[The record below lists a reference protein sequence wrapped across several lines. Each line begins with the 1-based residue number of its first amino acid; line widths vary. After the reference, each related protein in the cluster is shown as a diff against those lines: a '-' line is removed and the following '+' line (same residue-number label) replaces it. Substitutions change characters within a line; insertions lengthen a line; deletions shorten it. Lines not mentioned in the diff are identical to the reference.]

1 MLGQM
6 KIGWRMLRPYWAT
19 AALSATSIAAESP
32 LFLADY
38 VLRFVR
44 VAVLLTLWHT
54 ILRGR
59 GEVSGMTLAAVLTY
73 TLVAQA
79 FADQL
84 DPRSGISESMWNGSF
99 QNHFT
104 RPMGIVGQF
113 AAEMSGHWSIGL
125 VIFAVPLLLCAPL
138 MGVDPRPVSPA
149 NGFLFMASLALGVS
163 VGLALDF
170 FFGALTVML
179 DIGEWVIESLRR
191 AAATLL
197 SGALLPLALLPWG
210 LGDIFNW
217 LPFAAVASA
226 PLRIYTGTG
235 DPLRLMA
242 TQALWSLLLW
252 PLTQYLWRANR
263 ERLAGYGS

>member
-1 MLGQM
+1 M
-6 KIGWRMLRPYWAT
+6 MLRKYWAT

-44 VAVLLTLWHT
+44 VAVLLTLWRI
-54 ILRGR
+54 ILGDRGSA
-59 GEVSGMTLAAVLTY
+59 SGMSLAAVLTY

-84 DPRSGISESMWNGSF
+84 APRSAIADAMWTGSF
-99 QNHFT
+99 ANHFS

-113 AAEMSGHWSIGL
+113 VSEMVGRWTFGL
-125 VIFAVPLLLCAPL
+125 AFFAVPLLLCAPL
-138 MGVDPRPVSPA
+138 FGVDPRPADPLHGA
-149 NGFLFMASLALGVS
+149 LFVASLALGVS

-170 FFGALTVML
+170 IFGALTVML
-179 DIGEWVIESLRR
+179 DMGPWVIERLRH
-191 AAATLL
+191 AVGTLL

-210 LGDIFNW
+210 LGAVFQW
-217 LPFAAVASA
+217 LPFAALASA

-235 DPLRLMA
+235 DPLPLMGS
-242 TQALWSLLLW
+242 QVLWTAALW
-252 PLTQYLWRANR
+252 PLAQLLWSVNR
-263 ERLAGYGS
+263 ERLSTYGG

>member
-1 MLGQM
+1 MLSRQM
-6 KIGWRMLRPYWAT
+6 VVQKYLAT

-44 VAVLLTLWHT
+44 VAVLLTLWRIVLGGH
-54 ILRGR
+54 
-59 GEVSGMTLAAVLTY
+59 GEPSGMSLAAVLTY
-73 TLVAQA
+73 TLIAQA

-84 DPRSGISESMWNGSF
+84 DPRSGIDDSMWNGSF
-99 QNHFT
+99 QTHFT

-113 AAEMSGHWSIGL
+113 AAEMCGRWSIGL
-125 VIFAVPLLLCAPL
+125 AIFALPLLMCAPL
-138 MGVDPRPVSPA
+138 FGVDPRPASA
-149 NGFLFMASLALGVS
+149 TNGLLFVASLALGVS

-170 FFGALTVML
+170 LFGALTVML
-179 DIGEWVIESLRR
+179 DTGVWVIESLRR
-191 AAATLL
+191 AVATLL

-210 LGDIFNW
+210 LGDVLNW
-217 LPFAAVASA
+217 LPFAAMASA

-235 DPLRLMA
+235 DPLPLLA

-252 PLTQYLWRANR
+252 PLAQYLWRANR
-263 ERLAGYGS
+263 ERLAGYGG